1 MCWIQ
6 TSYLTSD
13 CLQIWRCK
21 TYYYFPVALEI
32 FSRKVHSFE
41 RYSRSK
47 FSCYELHMLPNEVVC
62 TYLTIQILQG
72 AVQKNH
78 RFESILKYPKCFVGV
93 RIDINRQLWN
103 FCIKCIFASLHQIQ
117 VILSKYKYQ
126 LTALWLGKS
135 VLKNCTR
142 ASTASLFPSIKELV
156 ENCSLLPYHFHSILS
171 QVSVIHI
178 VVSIIHM
185 VVSTFIP
192 TSENLRCSSEIEFD
206 T

>member
-1 MCWIQ
+1 
-6 TSYLTSD
+6 
-13 CLQIWRCK
+13 
-21 TYYYFPVALEI
+21 
-32 FSRKVHSFE
+32 
-41 RYSRSK
+41 
-47 FSCYELHMLPNEVVC
+47 MLPNEVIC

-142 ASTASLFPSIKELV
+142 ASTASLFPSIKKISWKFFIT
-156 ENCSLLPYHFHSILS
+156 SLSFP
-171 QVSVIHI
+171 
-178 VVSIIHM
+178 
-185 VVSTFIP
+185 
-192 TSENLRCSSEIEFD
+192 FD
-206 T
+206 TISGFCHSHCSFYLYTNKWQFKMFFGDRIWYINCTYYWLRLLVMGLYHT

>member
-1 MCWIQ
+1 MIVTAMWKTWIMYSVPAFTQLTVACCFPTMCWIQ

-32 FSRKVHSFE
+32 FSIKVHSFE

-142 ASTASLFPSIKELV
+142 ASTASLFPSIKKLV
-156 ENCSLLPYHFHSILS
+156 GKFFITSLSFPFRFLS
-171 QVSVIHI
+171 F
-178 VVSIIHM
+178 
-185 VVSTFIP
+185 T
-192 TSENLRCSSEIEFD
+192 L
-206 T
+206 